1 MWIAAYV
8 DDILLATS
16 REDLRQ
22 QVIAELEKVYG
33 SLKVQDGAAF
43 VYRGIQITHLENGIS
58 IDQNHYVTEMLQ
70 DESGTDTAEIPLPRE
85 LPPRSRTQDGAICVE
100 KDLYVAKVA
109 KLGWLAH
116 ATRPD
121 LAFATSVLAQR
132 QVCPTEIDHKLLQQT
147 IAYLRAHPTMCI
159 SYSASSDTLIATSD
173 ASHASDSADCRGQ
186 LGVAIFFGGAAI
198 AAISRKI
205 QVIFKSS
212 MESELDALDAAR
224 NEVNVA
230 REMLED
236 LGFQFDAITCYVD
249 NLPAINLVLKG
260 RPTKRARHV
269 DIRLLTVHQ
278 DIIAGRITVKHLR
291 TESMNADVL
300 TKQLPRQSF
309 LQHIGT
315 LTGRERFSEIVQK
328 NSLENDLVSGGGV
341 LE

>member
-1 MWIAAYV
+1 
-8 DDILLATS
+8 
-16 REDLRQ
+16 
-22 QVIAELEKVYG
+22 
-33 SLKVQDGAAF
+33 
-43 VYRGIQITHLENGIS
+43 
-58 IDQNHYVTEMLQ
+58 
-70 DESGTDTAEIPLPRE
+70 
-85 LPPRSRTQDGAICVE
+85 
-100 KDLYVAKVA
+100 
-109 KLGWLAH
+109 
-116 ATRPD
+116 
-121 LAFATSVLAQR
+121 
-132 QVCPTEIDHKLLQQT
+132 
-147 IAYLRAHPTMCI
+147 
-159 SYSASSDTLIATSD
+159 
-173 ASHASDSADCRGQ
+173 
-186 LGVAIFFGGAAI
+186 
-198 AAISRKI
+198 
-205 QVIFKSS
+205 